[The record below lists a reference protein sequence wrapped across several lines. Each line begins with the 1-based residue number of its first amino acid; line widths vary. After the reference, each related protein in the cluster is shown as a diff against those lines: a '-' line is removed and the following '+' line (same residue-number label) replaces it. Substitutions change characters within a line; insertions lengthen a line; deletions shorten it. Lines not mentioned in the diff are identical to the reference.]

1 MVTLGDIPNELARW
15 YGRRLKYLWITSVSE
30 GLGFF
35 VVYTILIFAAALQA
49 YSCLSLR
56 WKDEARLDEFLQ
68 SDHQVHDED
77 RYASVLSVVL
87 SALRPSQRIT
97 QGACPPDSLEC
108 ARARNLVNTT
118 VRIAQLIASRAMRE
132 PMTPEMTGTGAPE
145 SAKSTDIADLEAI
158 LGSNHMPP
166 ATASSVRV
174 AVEKGIAI
182 LKTNST
188 LPPAHILV
196 TLPEEARKRLL
207 LTNATST
214 ILRPAP
220 TSSQE
225 SDPAGLQLAR
235 CEATAGSPGA
245 ADEENR
251 RRMQFDLFEARCE
264 RAETDVSGLQI
275 PEQTAGLE
283 SPTPTE
289 HSQVIARLQRA
300 MGLSYALE
308 AALRAA
314 ITQPPREP
322 LGSGETRT
330 LTAAYFVSV
339 DSVLR
344 YWRDETIDPVKR
356 LPKNIRWASREYFKT
371 YEQGATALGD
381 EYVSEPYIDIAGA
394 GIVETICRAMTAPPS
409 KAQDKETLLRVK
421 TRPDKMTAEGKET
434 RVAGIVCADL
444 ALESRAV
451 KSLVS
456 YIQDGP
462 LVTAGLIRIQSN
474 GETQIEP
481 TSNSDHPSYL
491 QELIDSTQWKTTFTA
506 GWTTGLASRGPTRL
520 INDSR
525 VWYVFPIAKSG
536 TGLLAIALHPAPS
549 SGIGH
554 FFRWAWLG
562 ATCGAALVLLTFTA
576 NQSRRVAIGGRD
588 LARLRGLTM
597 AVLEVSVDPEAPE
610 NYARQIIVAGN
621 DRAEEVLQVP
631 LPNFGLTDGAK
642 PVLGTIF
649 DEHMLVLA
657 KQDGMTPEDVL
668 TNAKDISEARKRGD
682 ASTYFARMRR
692 PRTVWQFPTAGQR
705 EKKAGYSWVKVAG
718 GAVILPHRRR
728 GVSQDARGR
737 LESIVGIIAPVT
749 DEALGRRLDAIV
761 AEYLPRIPT

>member
-35 VVYTILIFAAALQA
+35 VVYTVLIFAAALQA

-87 SALRPSQRIT
+87 AALRSPQRIT

-132 PMTPEMTGTGAPE
+132 PATVETTGTGASE
-145 SAKSTDIADLEAI
+145 SAKFTDIADLEAI

-166 ATASSVRV
+166 AAAPSVRV
-174 AVEKGIAI
+174 AVEKGVAT
-182 LKTNST
+182 LKMNSG
-188 LPPAHILV
+188 LPSGQILV

-207 LTNATST
+207 LTNTTST
-214 ILRPAP
+214 MLRPAP
-220 TSSQE
+220 TTSQE

-235 CEATAGSPGA
+235 CEATTGSPGA

-300 MGLSYALE
+300 IGISYALE

-314 ITQPPREP
+314 VTQPRSEP
-322 LGSGETRT
+322 AGETRT

-394 GIVETICRAMTAPPS
+394 GIVETICRAMTAPPP

-421 TRPDKMTAEGKET
+421 TRPDKMTADGKET

-444 ALESRAV
+444 ALRPQAV

-462 LVTAGLIRIQSN
+462 LVTAGLVRIQSN
-474 GETQIEP
+474 GETEVEP
-481 TSNSDHPSYL
+481 TSSSDHTPYL
-491 QELIDSTQWKTTFTA
+491 QELISSAQWKSTFTT
-506 GWTTGLASRGPTRL
+506 GWTTGLATRGPTRL
-520 INDSR
+520 IDDSR

-549 SGIGH
+549 SGVGH
-554 FFRWAWLG
+554 LFRWAWLG
-562 ATCGAALVLLTFTA
+562 GICGAALVLLTFTA

-597 AVLEVSVDPEAPE
+597 AVLEVRVDPEAPE
-610 NYARQIIVAGN
+610 DYARQVIVAGN

-649 DEHMLVLA
+649 DERMLVLA
-657 KQDGMTPEDVL
+657 KQDGMTPEEVL
-668 TNAKDISEARKRGD
+668 TNAKEISEARKRGD

-692 PRTVWQFPTAGQR
+692 ARTVWQFPTAGQR
-705 EKKAGYSWVKVAG
+705 EKKAEYSWVKVAG

-749 DEALGRRLDAIV
+749 DKGLGDRLDAIV
-761 AEYLPRIPT
+761 AKHLPQT